1 MMMDLNGKR
10 ILIIGAARQGQALAR
25 FLASHGAEVTLN
37 DKQTDEQLARAK
49 SSLQDLDIR
58 WISGGH
64 PIAALENMD
73 LVCLSGGV
81 PLTNPLIVEANS
93 RGIAISND
101 TQIFMEHVP
110 ARVIGITGSAGKTTT
125 TTLVGR
131 MAKEAITG
139 EVKAWVGGN
148 IGNPLISDVDRM
160 KKDDLVVMEVSSFQL
175 EQMTIS
181 PAIGAVLN
189 ITPNHLDRHG
199 TMEAYTAAKARL
211 LAFQSTTDIAILNR
225 DDAGSRGL
233 APFCKGR
240 IYTFGMDQDGTT
252 NPQTFVSNHRVY
264 FAEHGHATQL
274 LDVADIQLRGEHNLM
289 NVLAACAI
297 ACAAGFDTRA
307 IQCGIQ
313 DFSGV
318 PHRLQ
323 FIRDYQGAKWYN
335 DSIATTPERSMAA
348 IRSFTEPIILLAGGR
363 DKDLFWADFAR
374 MVHQRVFHLIL
385 FGEAVEKIKTAIDRV
400 SIGSNLVS
408 MDTCDSLH
416 EAVGIAA
423 KYARSGYVVL
433 LSPGGTSF
441 DEFLDFEKRGE
452 AFSQWVQELS

>member
-1 MMMDLNGKR
+1 MMMDWKGKR
-10 ILIIGAARQGQALAR
+10 VLIIGAARQGQALAR
-25 FLASHGAEVTLN
+25 FLAGHGATVTLN
-37 DKQTDEQLARAK
+37 DKQTDEQLARVK
-49 SSLQDLDIR
+49 SSLQDVDIH

-64 PIAALENMD
+64 PVSALQNID

-81 PLTNPLIVEANS
+81 PLTNPLVVEANKL
-93 RGIAISND
+93 GIAISND

-110 ARVIGITGSAGKTTT
+110 AQVIGITGSAGKTTT

-131 MAKEAITG
+131 MAKEAVTG
-139 EVKAWVGGN
+139 KVNAWIGGN
-148 IGNPLISDVDRM
+148 IGNPLIADVDRM
-160 KKDDLVVMEVSSFQL
+160 KKDDLVIMEVSSFQL

-199 TMEAYTAAKARL
+199 TMEAYTALKARL
-211 LAFQSTTDIAILNR
+211 LAFQTPEDIAILNR
-225 DDAGSRGL
+225 DDAGSSGL
-233 APFCKGR
+233 APSCKGR
-240 IYTFGMDQDGTT
+240 IYTFGMEQDGST
-252 NPQTFVSNHRVY
+252 NPQTFVSNHRIY
-264 FAEHGHATQL
+264 FAEHGHAIQL

-313 DFSGV
+313 DFTGV
-318 PHRLQ
+318 PHRMQ
-323 FIRDYQGAKWYN
+323 FIRDYHGAKWYN

-348 IRSFTEPIILLAGGR
+348 IRSFSEPIVLLAGGR
-363 DKDLFWADFAR
+363 DKDLLWVDFAR
-374 MVHQRVFHLIL
+374 LVHQRVFHLVL
-385 FGEAVEKIKTAIDRV
+385 FGEAAGKIKTAIDKV
-400 SIGSNLVS
+400 NIGSNVVTID
-408 MDTCDSLH
+408 MCGSLQ

-423 KYARSGYVVL
+423 NYARSGYVVL